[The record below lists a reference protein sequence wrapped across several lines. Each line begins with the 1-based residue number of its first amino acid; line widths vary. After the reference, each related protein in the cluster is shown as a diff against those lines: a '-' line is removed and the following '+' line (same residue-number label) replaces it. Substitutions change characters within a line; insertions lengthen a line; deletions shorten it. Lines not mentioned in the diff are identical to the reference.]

1 MTDNNSDRPGV
12 ERNWDGGD
20 SQQHSEASAC
30 SQMASYAVYT
40 YMILGLVIQQ

>member
-1 MTDNNSDRPGV
+1 MTNNNPERPGV

-20 SQQHSEASAC
+20 SPQHSEASTC
-30 SQMASYAVYT
+30 SQMANQAT